1 MAGGG
6 TRPDQDG
13 AMRIATFNVQNL
25 RLRKAD
31 GEARLDGARDGD
43 MPEDATKAAAA
54 LDPVDRALTAAVL
67 KLADADVVALQ
78 EVFDQATLDHF
89 HDRYLL
95 PSGAGA
101 YPHRYSLPG
110 NDGRGQDVAVMSRR
124 EPRAVTSHAAETP
137 QSLGLAV
144 VPGCGPQDRVFRRD
158 CLEVDF
164 GGFVLFVCH
173 FKAPYPD
180 PASAWPIRQL
190 EARAVARL
198 IERRF
203 ADPAAGLWLVAG
215 DLNEPVEPHHGADRA
230 IAPLL
235 GTFSVDL
242 LSRLPEAERWTA
254 PLPDDPAPGRPDA
267 LLASPALARAFPQAV
282 PRIIRAG
289 LDAQA
294 GGGARL
300 PGVGAHRPHASDHA
314 ALVVEFP
321 GLGPSSG

>member
-1 MAGGG
+1 
-6 TRPDQDG
+6 
-13 AMRIATFNVQNL
+13 MRIASFNVQNL
-25 RLRKAD
+25 RLRP
-31 GEARLDGARDGD
+31 GPGGPRLDGARDRDHPQDLG
-43 MPEDATKAAAA
+43 PGARA
-54 LDPVDRALTAAVL
+54 LDASDRRLTAAVL
-67 KLADADVVALQ
+67 AIADADVVALQ
-78 EVFDQATLDHF
+78 EVFDQATLDVF
-89 HDRYLL
+89 HDRVML
-95 PSGAGA
+95 PAGVGP
-101 YPHRYSLPG
+101 YPHRACRPG
-110 NDGRGQDVAVMSRR
+110 NDGRGFDLALMSRIGW
-124 EPRAVTSHAAETP
+124 EAVESHAADTP
-137 QSLGLAV
+137 ATLGVAPA
-144 VPGCGPQDRVFRRD
+144 PGMAPDARLFRRD
-158 CLEVDF
+158 CLVATI
-164 GGFVLFVCH
+164 GGLTLFLCH
-173 FKAPYPD
+173 FKAPWPD
-180 PASAWPIRQL
+180 PVA
-190 EARAVARL
+190 ARAVRRMEAEAVRRL
-198 IERRF
+198 VERQF
-203 ADPAAGLWLVAG
+203 ADPAAGLWLVLG